1 MAFDPV
7 FNRAIWE
14 LRDAGVWADVL
25 RLRAKD
31 ARSPKFRAWDDRVK
45 KLEEF
50 ALTERRA
57 YCAAKDQSWTK
68 QSGVSN
74 RLIAA

>member
-25 RLRAKD
+25 CLRAKD
-31 ARSPKFRAWDDRVK
+31 ARGPEFCAWDDRVK

-50 ALTERRA
+50 ALAERRA

-68 QSGVSN
+68 
-74 RLIAA
+74 